1 MDSINKINSGKPTSN
16 LLQLRKQQKNIQT
29 SRFFHTNQ
37 LKSKIL
43 IETPDWTP
51 TPKKLQFWVNL
62 PNDFIKDFIFGNPE
76 FLSKLDTKLKATI
89 FYESTEFTNG
99 EQMFDQLNRS

>member
-1 MDSINKINSGKPTSN
+1 MDSINKINLGKPTSN

-51 TPKKLQFWVNL
+51 TPKKLQFCL
-62 PNDFIKDFIFGNPE
+62 PN
-76 FLSKLDTKLKATI
+76 
-89 FYESTEFTNG
+89 
-99 EQMFDQLNRS
+99 EQMFDQENKCLTSLTGHKKTE